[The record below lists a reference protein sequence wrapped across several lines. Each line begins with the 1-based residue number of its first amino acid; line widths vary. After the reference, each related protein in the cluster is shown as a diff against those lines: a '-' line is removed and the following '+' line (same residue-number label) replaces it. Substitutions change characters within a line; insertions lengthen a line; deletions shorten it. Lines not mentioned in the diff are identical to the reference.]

1 MILFFLTPYT
11 LSGCMGLKKS
21 AEGVKNNVY
30 PPFSPER
37 FKRINPK
44 LFYLCP
50 MAKADFQNLLS
61 KLNAQQREAV
71 EQIEGPVM
79 VVAGPGTGKTQIL
92 AARIAN
98 ILVKTDT
105 NPGQILCLTY
115 TDAGVVAMR
124 ERLLQ
129 FIGPAAYRVNI
140 HTFHSLCNDIIQFNS
155 SYFGY
160 KNLQA
165 AGELEVQE
173 ILREM
178 LDELPSGHI
187 LKRYKG
193 DVYLEADDLKNLF
206 GIIKKENFDPAE
218 LKGKADRYFADKEE
232 NGDFIYKTS
241 GKNFKKGDRKEKD
254 YREEKLRVEKLKA
267 AIDLYEVFNQKMAA
281 RKLYDF
287 ADMILWVLR
296 AFKEDKDFLL
306 NYQERYLYFLVDEF
320 QDSNGSQL
328 QLVNYLAEYWDI
340 PNLFVVG
347 DEDQSI
353 YKFQGANKDNIEA
366 FAKQYEQHLFTT
378 VLKDNYRSSQ
388 PILDASRA
396 LISLNTE
403 RLGIDKHLESRNP
416 DYNNVDTLPQIL
428 VYENPMQETVA
439 VGKEILRLSE
449 AGVPF
454 KEMAVLYRNHKHVE
468 DLIKF
473 FNTKGIP
480 YNAKRKVNIL
490 HELLI
495 KKLLTI
501 LRYIQAE
508 NSKPYSGEHL
518 LFQVLN
524 YDFYDIHPLDLAKMS
539 LLVNGKKGGKWRDVL
554 QEEISGQQ
562 DLFSELPGLGSK
574 NEIKRLAS
582 DLEYWI
588 KLVDNVTVPQLI
600 EKLIAKGGILSYVMH
615 ADTKRWQMQ
624 ILRTF
629 FDFVKDEAA
638 RRPEM
643 TLKQFLET
651 IDTYLDSDLPLEA
664 MQVLH
669 VPDSVN
675 LMTLHGSKGLEFEH
689 VFIIRC
695 IDNDWLRKK
704 GNSHDFG
711 LSKVLNGA
719 GEETDIEEIR
729 RLMYVGMTRAKSG
742 LYMSYFRK
750 DLKEKELNKLQF
762 LAELEDLAGLKE
774 TKPYVSDEDILAFEM
789 DYYRY
794 EETPEFELLD
804 HDYLDVLLEKYTLS
818 ATHLNTYL
826 KCPITFYFNHVLKV
840 PSAKSESASFGTA
853 MHSALEEVFKIIAE
867 QKKLPSLD
875 EMLDFFDRSM
885 FVNRDSFTEAGLK
898 RYKEHGRNIIPKYY
912 NRYKEEW
919 LKDNVFVVERNMTNI
934 EVGGVPIK
942 GKLDKIVFN
951 GNEAYVIDFKTGD
964 YEKALKK
971 CKPPKEEPKEGH
983 YEETYGGD
991 YWRQMIF
998 YHLLIENDKMH
1009 AWHMTRGEMNFV
1021 EPDKHDG
1028 FHNEVFVMKPEEVGI
1043 VKQQVA
1049 ETYKRIKSHEFERGC
1064 GDENCHWCNFVK
1076 YYLKKE
1082 VYVTESLPGSKV
1094 EEEDGMS

>member
-1 MILFFLTPYT
+1 
-11 LSGCMGLKKS
+11 
-21 AEGVKNNVY
+21 
-30 PPFSPER
+30 
-37 FKRINPK
+37 
-44 LFYLCP
+44 
-50 MAKADFQNLLS
+50 MAKADFQTLLS
-61 KLNAQQREAV
+61 KLNQQQREAV

-124 ERLLQ
+124 DRLLQ
-129 FIGPAAYRVNI
+129 FIGPAAYRVHI

-160 KNLQA
+160 KNLQP
-165 AGELEVQE
+165 AGELEIQE
-173 ILREM
+173 ILREI
-178 LDELPSGHI
+178 LDELPTKHP

-206 GIIKKENFDPAE
+206 GIIKKENFNPSE
-218 LKGKADRYFADKEE
+218 LKAKADAYFKSKDE
-232 NGDFIYKTS
+232 NGDFTYKTS
-241 GKNFKKGDRKEKD
+241 GKNFNKGDRKLKDEK
-254 YREEKLRVEKLKA
+254 EELLRVEKLKA
-267 AIDLYEVFNQKMAA
+267 AIDLYEVFNRKMTE

-287 ADMILWVLR
+287 ADMILWVLK
-296 AFKEDKDFLL
+296 AFDEDKDFLL
-306 NYQERYLYFLVDEF
+306 NYQERFLYFLVDEF
-320 QDSNGSQL
+320 QDTNGAQL
-328 QLVNYLAEYWDI
+328 QLVNFLAEYWDI

-353 YKFQGANKDNIEA
+353 YKFQGANKENIEI
-366 FAKQYEQHLFTT
+366 FKTKYETHLFTT
-378 VLKDNYRSSQ
+378 ILKDNYRSSQ

-396 LISLNTE
+396 LIQLNTE
-403 RLGIDKHLESRNP
+403 RIKGISKHLESKHP
-416 DYNNVDTLPQIL
+416 DYSRVDSLPQIH

-439 VGKEILRLSE
+439 VGKEILRLHQ

-473 FNTKGIP
+473 FGANQIP

-490 HELLI
+490 YELLI
-495 KKLLTI
+495 KKLLNI
-501 LRYIQAE
+501 LRYILAE
-508 NSKPYSGEHL
+508 SRAPYSGEHL
-518 LFQVLN
+518 LFEILN
-524 YDFYDIHPLDLAKMS
+524 YDFYEIDPLDLAKMS
-539 LLVNGKKGGKWRDVL
+539 LLVKSKKGGKWRDIL
-554 QEEISGQQ
+554 QEEISGQAEIF
-562 DLFSELPGLGSK
+562 DGLAGHGSK
-574 NEIKRLAS
+574 AEIKRVAS

-588 KLVDNVTVPQLI
+588 KLVDNVTVPQLV
-600 EKLIAKGGILSYVMH
+600 EKLIAKGGILSHVMH

-629 FDFVKDEAA
+629 FDFVKEEAA
-638 RRPEM
+638 RRPEL
-643 TLKQFLET
+643 TLKQFIET
-651 IDTYLDSDLPLEA
+651 IDTYMGSDLPLEA

-695 IDNDWLRKK
+695 IDSEWQGRK
-704 GNSHDFG
+704 GNKHDFG
-711 LSKVLNGA
+711 LTKVLLQTADDSNVTSDDKDV
-719 GEETDIEEIR
+719 EELR

-742 LYMSYFRK
+742 LSMSYFRR
-750 DLKEKELNKLQF
+750 DLKGKELNKLQF

-774 TKPYVSDEDILAFEM
+774 TQPFVSDQDIMDFEM
-789 DYYRY
+789 AYYQF

-853 MHSALEEVFKIIAE
+853 MHSALEEVFKVIQD
-867 QKKLPSLD
+867 QKTLPSKED
-875 EMLDFFDRSM
+875 MIGFFERSM
-885 FVNRDSFTEAGLK
+885 YINRDSFTEAGYK
-898 RYKEHGRNIIPKYY
+898 RYKEHGKNIIPQYY
-912 NRYKEEW
+912 DRYKDEW
-919 LKDNVFVVERNMTNI
+919 LKDQVFVVERNMTNI

-971 CKPPKEEPKEGH
+971 CKPPKEEPKPDN
-983 YEETYGGD
+983 YEDVHGGD

-1009 AWHMTRGEMNFV
+1009 AWHMVRGEMNFV
-1021 EPDKHDG
+1021 EPDKHGG
-1028 FHNEVFVMKPEEVGI
+1028 FHNEVFVMKPEDVSI
-1043 VKQQVA
+1043 VKEQVIS
-1049 ETYKRIKSHEFERGC
+1049 TFKKIKAHEFEKGC
-1064 GDENCHWCNFVK
+1064 GESTCHWCNFVK

-1082 VYVTESLPGSKV
+1082 VYVTDSLPGSKV
-1094 EEEDGMS
+1094 EDDEGMS

>member
-1 MILFFLTPYT
+1 
-11 LSGCMGLKKS
+11 
-21 AEGVKNNVY
+21 
-30 PPFSPER
+30 
-37 FKRINPK
+37 
-44 LFYLCP
+44 
-50 MAKADFQNLLS
+50 MAKADFQTLLS
-61 KLNAQQREAV
+61 RLNAQQREAV

-124 ERLLQ
+124 DRLLQ
-129 FIGPAAYRVNI
+129 FIGPAAYRVHI

-160 KNLQA
+160 KNLQP
-165 AGELEVQE
+165 AGELEIQE
-173 ILREM
+173 IIMEI
-178 LDELPSGHI
+178 LDELPSGHP

-193 DVYLEADDLKNLF
+193 DVYLEAGDLKNLF
-206 GIIKKENFDPAE
+206 SIIKKENFSPE
-218 LKGKADRYFADKEE
+218 GLKNQADDYFKQKDE

-241 GKNFKKGDRKEKD
+241 GKNFKKGERKAKDEK
-254 YREEKLRVEKLKA
+254 EEKLRVEKLKA
-267 AIDLYEVFNQKMAA
+267 AIDLYEVFNRKMTD

-287 ADMILWVLR
+287 ADMILWVLK
-296 AFKEDKDFLL
+296 AFEEDKDFLL
-306 NYQERYLYFLVDEF
+306 NYQEKFLYFLVDEF
-320 QDSNGSQL
+320 QDTNGAQL
-328 QLVNYLAEYWDI
+328 QLVNYLAEYWEI

-353 YKFQGANKDNIEA
+353 YKFQGANKDNIEIFKNKYQA
-366 FAKQYEQHLFTT
+366 HLYTT

-388 PILDASRA
+388 PILDASRH
-396 LISLNTE
+396 LINLNTE
-403 RLGIDKHLESRNP
+403 RLKDIDKHLEAKHP
-416 DYNNVDTLPQIL
+416 DYKNMDTLPQIH

-439 VGKEILRLSE
+439 IGNEIMRLHQ
-449 AGVPF
+449 AGVSY
-454 KEMAVLYRNHKHVE
+454 KEMAVLYRNHRHVE

-473 FNTKGIP
+473 FSANSIP
-480 YNAKRKVNIL
+480 YNSKRKVNIL
-490 HELLI
+490 YELLI

-501 LRYIQAE
+501 LRYIHAE
-508 NSKPYSGEHL
+508 SKSPYSGEHL
-518 LFQVLN
+518 LFEILN
-524 YDFYDIHPLDLAKMS
+524 YDFYDINPLDLAKMS
-539 LLVNGKKGGKWRDVL
+539 LTVKSRKYGKWRDIL
-554 QEEISGQQ
+554 EEEITGQQ
-562 DLFSELPGLGSK
+562 ELFDGQPGHGSK
-574 NEIKRLAS
+574 AEIKRIAS
-582 DLEYWI
+582 DLEFWI

-600 EKLIAKGGILSYVMH
+600 EKLIAKGGILSHVMH

-629 FDFVKDEAA
+629 FDFVKEEAA
-638 RRPEM
+638 RRPEL

-651 IDTYLDSDLPLEA
+651 IDTYITSDIPLEA

-689 VFIIRC
+689 VFIMRC
-695 IDNDWLRKK
+695 IDSDWQGKR
-704 GNSHDFG
+704 GNKHDFG
-711 LSKVLNGA
+711 LSKILSQSSDDK
-719 GEETDIEEIR
+719 DIEELR

-762 LAELEDLAGLKE
+762 LAELEEWAGLKE
-774 TKPYVSDEDILAFEM
+774 TKPFVSDDDIMKFEM
-789 DYYRY
+789 EYYRY

-853 MHSALEEVFKIIAE
+853 MHSALEEVFKVISE
-867 QKKLPSLD
+867 QKKVPSLN
-875 EMLDFFDRSM
+875 EMIDFFDRSM
-885 FVNRDSFTEAGLK
+885 YQNRDSFTEAGYK

-912 NRYKEEW
+912 AKYKDEW

-942 GKLDKIVFN
+942 GKLDKIIFN

-971 CKPPKEEPKEGH
+971 CKPPKPEPKEGH

-1009 AWHMTRGEMNFV
+1009 SWHMVRGEMNFV

-1028 FHNEVFVMKPEEVGI
+1028 FHNEVFVMNPNEVSI
-1043 VKQQVA
+1043 VKEQVLD
-1049 ETYKRIKSHEFERGC
+1049 TYKKIKAHEFERGC
-1064 GDENCHWCNFVK
+1064 GEENCHWCNFVK

-1094 EEEDGMS
+1094 EEEEGIS